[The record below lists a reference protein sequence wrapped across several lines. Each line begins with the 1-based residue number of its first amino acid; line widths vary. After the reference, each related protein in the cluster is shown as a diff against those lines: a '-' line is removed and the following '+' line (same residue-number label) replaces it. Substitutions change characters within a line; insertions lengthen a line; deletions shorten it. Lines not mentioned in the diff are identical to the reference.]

1 MKRLNNLYSS
11 TYELDNIIE
20 MTNKVLKNVRNKK
33 AVDKFESYKME
44 HILNIKYRLETGNN
58 IIGKYNIFLIRD
70 PKYRIIMS
78 LSIEDKIINH
88 LVSKYILEKTF
99 ENKFIDSMVATRTG
113 KGTSYGIKLF
123 RKYLNKMKR
132 KYNNFYVLKIDI
144 NKYFYNIDHEVLKR
158 ILNEKIKDE
167 KSLKVLYSI
176 IDSTNEIYV
185 NEKIRFIKENND
197 NLSEIPLYK
206 NGKGVGIGNQTSQN
220 FGLIYLYELNHYIK
234 EKLKIKYLINYMDD
248 FVIIHHDKEYLKYCL
263 KIIEKKLNTEHKLK
277 INKKK
282 TNIYNIRNGVE
293 FLGYRFLVL
302 NNKIYIKI
310 KKDTKRRFKK
320 KVKCLNVLKTNNYI
334 NNRNYWILLS
344 SYKGLLK
351 YRDCKRLFLKQMYF
365 WKQKKKLMLQL
376 LVQHS
381 Y

>member
-334 NNRNYWILLS
+334 NNRNYWISLC

-351 YRDCKRLFLKQMYF
+351 YRDCKRLFLKQM
-365 WKQKKKLMLQL
+365 
-376 LVQHS
+376 
-381 Y
+381 